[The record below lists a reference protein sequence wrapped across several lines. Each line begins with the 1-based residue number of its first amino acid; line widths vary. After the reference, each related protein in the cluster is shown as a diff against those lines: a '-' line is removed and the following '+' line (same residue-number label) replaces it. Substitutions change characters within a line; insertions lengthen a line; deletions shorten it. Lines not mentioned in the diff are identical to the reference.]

1 MSPRRLLQVLLL
13 TTPVVALPTSGCI
26 LVGAVAGKVLP
37 EPKIP
42 AAYDLGERPTAID
55 VRADE
60 RVLGELGLTEVD
72 PVLGSVRRQLEKR
85 TKANIIRGGALNVA
99 GGQTIIVDLM
109 PGTETQTIGS
119 SFTAGAASA
128 RVRVFDE
135 IGNEVWPADGGLG
148 HVVTG
153 SVPPATNGSPQE
165 IRREA
170 LRDLG
175 RRVALLFHPHT
186 ETEVLRPL

>member
-1 MSPRRLLQVLLL
+1 MSSRTPRLLLCLLAAATL
-13 TTPVVALPTSGCI
+13 PVASGCI
-26 LVGAVAGKVLP
+26 LVGAVAGKVMP

-60 RVLGELGLTEVD
+60 RVLGELGLMEVD
-72 PVLGSVRRQLEKR
+72 PVLGSLRRQLEER
-85 TKANIIRGGALNVA
+85 TKARLIRGGALNVA
-99 GGQTIIVDLM
+99 GGQTIVVDLM

-119 SFTAGAASA
+119 DFTAGAASA
-128 RVRVFDE
+128 RVRVFDQK
-135 IGNEVWPADGGLG
+135 GDEVWPADGGAG
-148 HVVTG
+148 QVVTG
-153 SVPPATNGSPQE
+153 SVPPATSGSPQE